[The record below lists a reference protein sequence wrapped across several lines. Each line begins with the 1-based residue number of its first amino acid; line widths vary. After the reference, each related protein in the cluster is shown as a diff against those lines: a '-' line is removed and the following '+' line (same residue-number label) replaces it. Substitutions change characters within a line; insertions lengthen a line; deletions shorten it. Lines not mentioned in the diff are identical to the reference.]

1 MVKSL
6 RWRLQIWHAI
16 VLTGVL
22 TIFGTVVYSL
32 HWQTRMQQ
40 IDAELDRMAEVLG
53 ARLRRL
59 LPFPGPPPR
68 GLGRP
73 SQSIARSSDG
83 HLRPEFPRPHRDELH
98 RDETHR
104 DEMHHNIIQSA
115 IERLDRPEMPEMPT
129 TVSEQTVAEAH
140 RTESRRPESRRSE
153 SRRGDGSRA
162 DGGRGERPG
171 RPPWERRGAERLPP
185 GLGLPEEFQHLFE
198 GEDESRFY
206 FVIWGHEGVVLEKS
220 SLAPDVPYPDL
231 HMGEDT
237 LPVRQVRLRDNCRE
251 VTHVSRYDVNVLVGR
266 SISNDLLAE
275 HRYGALLFLAGT
287 GVLTAG
293 FLGGGWLSAR
303 AIRPISSM
311 TATAQSISA
320 QNLTQR
326 IDLQDT
332 ATELGQLAVVLNGT
346 FDRLQAA
353 FEQQSRFTADASH
366 ELRTPLAVILA
377 HTELAL
383 SRLRSPEE
391 YRTALQTCQR
401 ASSRMKSLIEGLL
414 MLARFDSKRAVLET
428 TEFELAHVV
437 FECVELLQPLAEAR
451 RIQIG
456 TELEPTRIRADRSRI
471 SQVITNLLTNAIR
484 YNHDDGSV
492 KITIVQEHG
501 EISLRVSD
509 TGLGIPADELPHI
522 FERFYRVDKA
532 RTRTEGG
539 SGLGL
544 SICKTIVEAHGGVIH
559 VSSEPQLG
567 TLVEV
572 RLPIEVINNG
582 T

>member
-16 VLTGVL
+16 ILTGVL

-32 HWQTRMQQ
+32 HWQTRLQQ

-59 LPFPGPPPR
+59 LPPGPPPFR
-68 GLGRP
+68 GPGRP
-73 SQSIARSSDG
+73 SSSSTRSGDG
-83 HLRPEFPRPHRDELH
+83 RPRPEFPRPPRDQTRSPGERPERPDLLDRVDH
-98 RDETHR
+98 PLSGNDRPGDPTHR
-104 DEMHHNIIQSA
+104 
-115 IERLDRPEMPEMPT
+115 PEPP
-129 TVSEQTVAEAH
+129 
-140 RTESRRPESRRSE
+140 RSE
-153 SRRGDGSRA
+153 SHRPEPRRESARGD
-162 DGGRGERPG
+162 RPG
-171 RPPWERRGAERLPP
+171 RPPWERGGPDRIPP

-220 SLAPDVPYPDL
+220 ESAPEVPYPDL
-231 HMGEDT
+231 HMGEAG
-237 LPVRQVRLRDNCRE
+237 LPVRNVRVRDNWRE
-251 VTHVSRYDVNVLVGR
+251 VIHVSRFDVNVLVGR
-266 SISNDLLAE
+266 SISNDLAAE
-275 HRYGALLFLAGT
+275 HRYGALLFLAGS
-287 GVLTAG
+287 GVLAAG

-311 TATAQSISA
+311 TTTAQSISA

-346 FDRLQAA
+346 FDRLQSA

-391 YRTALQTCQR
+391 YRMALEACQR
-401 ASSRMKSLIEGLL
+401 ASTRMKTLIEGLL

-428 TEFELAHVV
+428 TEFELAPVV
-437 FECVELLQPLAEAR
+437 HECVELLQPLAEPR
-451 RIQIG
+451 QIRIE
-456 TELEPTRIRADRSRI
+456 TELESVRMRADRSRV

-484 YNHDDGSV
+484 YNQDQGSV
-492 KITIVQEHG
+492 KIS
-501 EISLRVSD
+501 ISLDAGQTLIRVSD
-509 TGLGIPADELPHI
+509 TGLGIAGDELPHI

-532 RTRTEGG
+532 RTRAEGG

-544 SICKTIVEAHGGVIH
+544 SICKTIVEAHGGTIH
-559 VSSEPQLG
+559 VTSEPQQG
-567 TLVEV
+567 TVVEV
-572 RLPIEVINNG
+572 RLPVVA
-582 T
+582 